1 MKKTSDSESGL
12 AIVEAAILIPFC
24 MLMVFALYYAALF
37 MCQKAN
43 LQANLQNALIYYKN
57 VGKNVGSDTYV
68 EASDRMAYVQADGT
82 VGAVGSSYGETT
94 YLFPYRFFFGMG
106 SDSSRFNKGAFA
118 SFFHSMCGNMFFDDG
133 SNVVIEASEK
143 NYVVYRTITATATQ
157 TVRPAISLEMVGMP
171 GSLTL
176 TVSGSAV
183 ISDGDDFIRNV
194 DFVIDIVED
203 TALGKK
209 AGELVGKA
217 KGFYYKFKE
226 KFKISEEN
234 LDIS

>member
-1 MKKTSDSESGL
+1 MKRTSGSESGL

-24 MLMVFALYYAALF
+24 MLMVFALYYVALF

-43 LQANLQNALIYYKN
+43 LQANLQNALVYY
-57 VGKNVGSDTYV
+57 KNVGSDTYV

-82 VGAVGSSYGETT
+82 VGAAGSTYGRTE
-94 YLFPYRFFFGMG
+94 YLFPYRFLFGMG
-106 SDSSRFNKGAFA
+106 SDSSRFNKSEFA
-118 SFFHSMCGNMFFDDG
+118 SFFRSMCGNMFFDDG
-133 SNVVIEASEK
+133 SNVVIEANEK

-217 KGFYYKFKE
+217 KGFYDKFKE
-226 KFKISEEN
+226 KFGIG
-234 LDIS
+234 